1 MVTLTADPELI
12 LLEPNKTEGTTD
24 ITYRDKRPSDVVW
37 HRMGPNPTAKWG
49 EAIDT
54 SVLPAKEEQNAQVE
68 LTFTSPPIGAGR
80 VYQVRIMQ
88 EGADPNKT
96 LPEGVVAGV
105 DVLCLR
111 KEPEVRKFITDENG
125 PEVGGTFVWLK
136 IFTEVPTFKQLF
148 VGTAEPRT
156 FIKGMLKFR
165 DEHFLGAT
173 PVPTAL
179 TNEQELEFSG
189 LMPGNTHFALVLVS
203 DHNGNWQQKLYE
215 FVTLQREV
223 TVRFTKMDI
232 TNDGDPFDDS
242 NADFNFEI
250 LSSSAANP
258 HGAKMRSEKTFSFN
272 KDISTG
278 QSIPLSLS
286 HTMGPERVSGDNRF
300 VLVNIRGEDIDG
312 IFEPNERASNFVGD
326 AVLNMPEGRGREEV
340 SKSPKS
346 VWARP
351 ENGSDFNFYLH
362 FNYDVKY
369 SAP

>member
-1 MVTLTADPELI
+1 MVTLVADPNPI
-12 LLEPNKTEGTTD
+12 LVEPNKTEGTTD
-24 ITYRDKRPSDVVW
+24 VTYRNKRSSDVVW

-49 EAIDT
+49 HALDL
-54 SVLPAKEEQNAQVE
+54 SVLPAEEEQNAQIE
-68 LTFTSPPIGAGR
+68 FTFTSPPVGTGR

-88 EGADPNKT
+88 AGADPNKT

-111 KEPEVRKFITDENG
+111 KEPEVREFITDENG

-136 IFTEVPTFKQLF
+136 IFTEVPTYKQLF
-148 VGTAEPRT
+148 VGALRPRP
-156 FIKGMLKFR
+156 FIKGMLKFKEA
-165 DEHFLGAT
+165 DLLGAS

-179 TNEQELEFSG
+179 SNDQELELPE

-232 TNDGDPFDDS
+232 TNDGDPFADS

-286 HTMGPERVSGDNRF
+286 HTMGPERVLGDNRF

-312 IFEPNERASNFVGD
+312 IFEANERASNFVGD
-326 AVLNMPEGRGREEV
+326 AVLQSSGG
-340 SKSPKS
+340 S
-346 VWARP
+346 RP
-351 ENGSDFNFYLH
+351 
-362 FNYDVKY
+362 
-369 SAP
+369 